1 MKIKSTY
8 CKSFYSD
15 RLSNTKYQEI
25 HSFAQNLIDQ
35 KNYLSAIVN
44 KNLTFYLSLKKHEF
58 QKNTLPLLKNKVNS
72 HFVKQLQDDVYV
84 SYTNRFAQIERSIY
98 FKQIYDYRFIYYTRN
113 SKHHKKGELKSISK
127 KYKSTPLSITLS
139 FLAKSNLT
147 NPIDYIKQRL
157 LTERNQDK
165 IKFYTTILSCIE
177 KFSLVR
183 LQKLALSKRNRIIK
197 YYTQTPIVFKSLTF
211 RGRSRLSSNIVSY
224 NTNFNSSIKAF
235 INISWNV
242 NKRKKMTIPVK
253 YSKDYHLDMARYT
266 NGTDTSYTLTFEK
279 NNQVKILLTY
289 DDERIIPENKS
300 NFIGIDVNSKHNLIQ
315 CSNGDFI
322 DYDRQLIESL
332 SKELLKVDK
341 LKSKDPNYVVGKR
354 KSKKIK
360 HLSRELESKT
370 REQIANLCKRFNAK
384 SIDHAVLENL
394 TGFQR
399 KCIIKDNNNINYN
412 RRISILKLSSIKN
425 EFEHISRKYYIA
437 TSFVQPYYTSIT
449 CPNCGC
455 IDKNNRKSQETFI
468 CRECQFTDNADI
480 NAAKNILHRVVSTE
494 LRNKLLKKSK
504 LGNGTFE
511 PNNLWKDEV
520 KEVLLSFR
528 YSSVYRNKE
537 SSL

>member
-1 MKIKSTY
+1 MELT
-8 CKSFYSD
+8 
-15 RLSNTKYQEI
+15 L
-25 HSFAQNLIDQ
+25 
-35 KNYLSAIVN
+35 IVN
-44 KNLTFYLSLKKHEF
+44 
-58 QKNTLPLLKNKVNS
+58 
-72 HFVKQLQDDVYV
+72 
-84 SYTNRFAQIERSIY
+84 I
-98 FKQIYDYRFIYYTRN
+98 
-113 SKHHKKGELKSISK
+113 
-127 KYKSTPLSITLS
+127 
-139 FLAKSNLT
+139 
-147 NPIDYIKQRL
+147 
-157 LTERNQDK
+157 
-165 IKFYTTILSCIE
+165 
-177 KFSLVR
+177 
-183 LQKLALSKRNRIIK
+183 
-197 YYTQTPIVFKSLTF
+197 
-211 RGRSRLSSNIVSY
+211 
-224 NTNFNSSIKAF
+224 
-235 INISWNV
+235 
-242 NKRKKMTIPVK
+242 
-253 YSKDYHLDMARYT
+253 
-266 NGTDTSYTLTFEK
+266 
-279 NNQVKILLTY
+279 
-289 DDERIIPENKS
+289 
-300 NFIGIDVNSKHNLIQ
+300 IQ

-341 LKSKDPNYVVGKR
+341 LKSKDPNYVIGKR

-370 REQIANLCKRFNAK
+370 REQIANLCKRFNTN

-399 KCIIKDNNNINYN
+399 KSIIKDNNNINYN

-425 EFEHISRKYYIA
+425 EFERISRKYDIA

-455 IDKNNRKSQETFI
+455 IDKDNRKSQETFI
-468 CRECQFTDNADI
+468 CRECQFTDNADV